1 MFNRIQEEHLR
12 AIFNGFKDMVFLM
25 AVDKGPSFRYV
36 TANDSALKFS
46 GVDESSFGKRMQDVL
61 QEDVFV
67 ELQKAYETAY
77 YSKEPYHYEIET
89 EVMEE
94 IMVGE
99 TILTPILNDQGTCTH
114 VLAAVRDITNK
125 KRIENE
131 LQSSKERYRYLYENT
146 PAMYFTLN
154 KEGTLLSFNETG
166 SSRLGFTNQDLIGQS
181 FSNFIDS
188 RDKERYNHFIRQI
201 KPGVDQCIE
210 VRLLHKNNQSFWVS
224 QRMNVISPRVGET
237 EIVCVSYEVQEQKE
251 TEAQLKGQKR
261 IFELI
266 ATDIMLEEVLEV
278 TAKTLESHIDD
289 TFCTI
294 HLYSAEKEVLQLASA
309 PSICEKHSLQ
319 LAEMTVGEDVSGC
332 GRSASLKKPVIVS
345 DIEDDPLSL
354 HLHHFFYEHSIRAY
368 WVMPILSSN
377 NELLGIV
384 TIYSLKNRLPSKQDE
399 RLIKMYTDIAVIA
412 IEQKQTKQALKESE
426 TRLNI
431 MTENMSD
438 LIVLF
443 DRKGH
448 INYVSPAYKKIF
460 GRAPMLENK
469 FIDHVHVEDQ
479 EAVLESFGRL
489 FQTSER
495 QDVECRYRNAE
506 GEYVVIEARAMPV
519 LDENDQV
526 KQVVVVA
533 RDITKRKK
541 TEETIKHMAY
551 HDSLTDLPN
560 RRKFQEDLDK
570 LIHRSKNKNLIAGVL
585 FLDMDRFKVIND
597 SLGHAFGDRVLSVV
611 ATRLKSLI
619 AEKGQVYRMSGDEFT
634 ILIPHVIHISDLN
647 NITKLVSQSFRQ
659 PIVIE
664 EHEFHISFSIGVAL
678 YPDDGE
684 DVESLLAHSDM
695 AMYRAKEKG
704 RNSYEFYRPSMN
716 INNYERLVLENDLH
730 KAIEN
735 EELLLH
741 YQPRI
746 DVATNEIIGVEA
758 LVRWKHP
765 QWGLISPGEF
775 IPLAEETGLI
785 VQIDNWVL
793 KEACLQNKRWQEQGI
808 PPIRMAVNFSAR
820 QFLQRNLAS
829 SIRKVLKEVEM
840 DGKWLEIEI
849 TESTLMKYEESI
861 VQSLEELERMG
872 VGIAIDDF
880 GTGYSSLSYLKKF
893 HVHALKIDQSFIKG
907 IGKSPDEAAIAR
919 AVITLGHSMK
929 MRVVAEGVETED
941 QFAFLKE
948 QNCNEVQGFHFYRP
962 MDVSSI
968 DQLLKEKTVT
978 PLL

>member
-12 AIFNGFKDMVFLM
+12 AIFNSFKDMVFLM
-25 AVDKGPSFRYV
+25 AVDEGPSFRYI
-36 TANDSALKFS
+36 TANDSALAYS
-46 GVDESSFGKRMQDVL
+46 GVDESSFGKRMDEVL
-61 QEDVFV
+61 QSDVYE
-67 ELQKAYETAY
+67 ELQKAYEIAY

-89 EVMEE
+89 NVMGAS
-94 IMVGE
+94 MVGE
-99 TILTPILNDQGTCTH
+99 TILTPILNDQGDCTH

-125 KRIENE
+125 KKIESE
-131 LQSSKERYRYLYENT
+131 LQSSKDRYRYLYENT

-154 KEGTLLSFNETG
+154 QDGILLSFNETG
-166 SSRLGFTNQDLIGQS
+166 SSRLGFTNQELIGKP
-181 FSNFIDS
+181 FSTFIDH
-188 RDKERYNHFIRQI
+188 RDQERFDSFMNDI
-201 KPGVDQCIE
+201 KPGVDQSIE
-210 VRLLHKNNQSFWVS
+210 IRLLHKDKPSFWVS
-224 QRMNVISPRVGET
+224 QRMNIVSPKDGEV
-237 EIVCVSYEVQEQKE
+237 EIVCVSYEIQEQKE

-266 ATDIMLEEVLEV
+266 ATDIMLEEILEV
-278 TAKTLESHIDD
+278 TAKTLEGHIEE

-294 HLYSAEKEVLQLASA
+294 HLFSQDRGVLQLAAA
-309 PSICEKHSLQ
+309 PSICEEHSLQ
-319 LAEMTVGEDVSGC
+319 LAEMMVGEDVSGC
-332 GRSASLKKPVIVS
+332 GRSASLKKPVVVS
-345 DIEDDPLSL
+345 NIEDDPLSL
-354 HLHHFFYEHSIRAY
+354 HLHHFFFEHAIRAY

-377 NELLGIV
+377 NEMLGIV
-384 TIYSLKNRLPSKQDE
+384 TLYSLNSRLPSKRDE

-431 MTENMSD
+431 MMENMSD
-438 LIVLF
+438 LIVMF
-443 DRKGH
+443 DRKGNT
-448 INYVSPAYKKIF
+448 NYVSPAYKKIF
-460 GRAPMLENK
+460 GRPPIFENK
-469 FIDHVHVEDQ
+469 FTEYIHEDDQ
-479 EAVLESFGRL
+479 QDVLDSFGKL
-489 FQTSER
+489 FLTKER
-495 QDVECRYRNAE
+495 QDVECRYRNAD
-506 GEYVVIEARAMPV
+506 GGYVVIEARAMPV
-519 LDENDQV
+519 MDENDLV

-541 TEETIKHMAY
+541 TEDMIKHMAF

-560 RRKFQEDLDK
+560 RRKFQEDLDLVIQK
-570 LIHRSKNKNLIAGVL
+570 SKDKNLIAGVL

-611 ATRLKSLI
+611 ASRLKDLI
-619 AEKGQVYRMSGDEFT
+619 MDRGQVYRMSGDEFT
-634 ILIPHVIHISDLN
+634 ILIPEVFHISDLN
-647 NITKLVSQSFRQ
+647 MIAKSVSQSFED
-659 PIVIE
+659 PIVVE

-678 YPDDGE
+678 FPDDGE

-704 RNSYEFYRPSMN
+704 RNSYEFYSPSMN
-716 INNYERLVLENDLH
+716 VNNYERLVLENDLH

-735 EELLLH
+735 GELLLH

-746 DVATNEIIGVEA
+746 DVPTNEIIGVEA
-758 LVRWKHP
+758 LVRWNHP

-785 VQIDNWVL
+785 VQIDKWVL
-793 KEACLQNKRWQEQGI
+793 EEATKQNMIWQNQGL

-829 SIRKVLKEVEM
+829 YIRGVLNEVGM

-907 IGKSPDEAAIAR
+907 IGKSTDEASIAR

-929 MRVVAEGVETED
+929 MRVVAEGVETEE
-941 QFAFLKE
+941 QFLFLKS
-948 QNCNEVQGFHFYRP
+948 QDCNEVQGFHFYRP
-962 MDVSSI
+962 MDVGKL
-968 DQLLKEKTVT
+968 DALLKKQSAT
-978 PLL
+978 PI